1 MSTRTP
7 EDCDRL
13 FGEYVE
19 AGNLDAL
26 VMLYER
32 DASLVQRDGGVATG
46 HEAIRRVLG
55 QLVAMRPKLRL
66 NVVKVIKGGDDV
78 AVLYNDWALSAKA
91 GDGSPIEAGG
101 RAMEIV
107 RRQPDGTWRF
117 VVDDPFARG

>member
-1 MSTRTP
+1 MSARTP

-26 VMLYER
+26 MALYER
-32 DASLVQRDGGVATG
+32 DASLVQRDGSVASG
-46 HEAIRRVLG
+46 HEAIRGALG
-55 QLVAMRPKLRL
+55 QLVAMRAKLRL
-66 NVVKVIKGGDDV
+66 NVVKVITGGGDV
-78 AVLYNDWALSAKA
+78 AVLYNDWALVAKA
-91 GDGSPIEAGG
+91 ADGRPIEAGG